1 MRDTTPGQKSAVNR
15 IGFALLVATPKGE
28 IRYMPADARRMFR
41 SFFPR
46 PLRRGALPHKVEKWL
61 ARDRADRAGRL
72 LMAKRQG
79 ARLFVTKQHPHPP
92 GEMSLLLELVNE
104 RAAGSTRRHGKLTL
118 RENEVLRWI
127 ADGKSNQ
134 QIAEILGI
142 SVGTVRKHIERI
154 FDKLGVDNRA
164 AAASSYHSVP
174 TEHR

>member
-1 MRDTTPGQKSAVNR
+1 
-15 IGFALLVATPKGE
+15 
-28 IRYMPADARRMFR
+28 
-41 SFFPR
+41 
-46 PLRRGALPHKVEKWL
+46 
-61 ARDRADRAGRL
+61 
-72 LMAKRQG
+72 MAKRQG
-79 ARLFVTKQHPHPP
+79 ARLYVTKQHPHPP

-142 SVGTVRKHIERI
+142 SLGTVRKHIERI